1 MVMHLT
7 PDPKETPQPT
17 PCLCARRGVCTLT
30 VGFSSYSIERIA
42 AMGDKSANTPKP
54 AKPAGKAAKKAADA
68 STQDGLQAT
77 RENTNSR
84 EEVRQQN
91 VPERGQTK

>member
-1 MVMHLT
+1 M
-7 PDPKETPQPT
+7 
-17 PCLCARRGVCTLT
+17 
-30 VGFSSYSIERIA
+30 S
-42 AMGDKSANTPKP
+42 DKSANTPKP

-77 RENTNSR
+77 RENTKSR

-91 VPERGQTK
+91 VAERGQTK